1 MAQPEP
7 AGGEGL
13 MAAEFA
19 LERIYVKDLSF
30 ESPRAPEVFRSQ
42 WQPSVQLDIGSKT
55 SPLGD
60 DRFEVVLTVTASVRT
75 PDAATDAI
83 VEVQQAGIF
92 RLKGMAD
99 EQRARMLAT
108 FCPNIL
114 FPYIRETVDTLMT
127 KGGLPP
133 LLLAPVNFDSLYEE
147 ALKRRNSAESS
158 EVSARSE
165 RAKTEH

>member
-1 MAQPEP
+1 
-7 AGGEGL
+7 
-13 MAAEFA
+13 MAAEFT

-30 ESPRAPEVFRSQ
+30 ESPRSPEVFRSQ
-42 WQPSVQLDIGSKT
+42 WQPNVQLDIGSKT
-55 SPLGD
+55 TPLGE

-75 PDAATDAI
+75 PDAVTDAI

-92 RLKGMAD
+92 KVKGIAD
-99 EQRARMLAT
+99 DQRARMLAT

-114 FPYIRETVDTLMT
+114 FPYIRETVDSLMN

-133 LLLAPVNFDSLYEE
+133 LLLAPVNFDSLFDE
-147 ALKRRNSAESS
+147 ALKRRSAGQST

-165 RAKTEH
+165 KTKTEH

>member
-1 MAQPEP
+1 
-7 AGGEGL
+7 
-13 MAAEFA
+13 MAAEFT

-30 ESPRAPEVFRSQ
+30 ESPRSPEVFRSQ
-42 WQPSVQLDIGSKT
+42 WQPNVQLDIGSKT
-55 SPLGD
+55 TPLGE

-75 PDAATDAI
+75 PDAVTDAI

-92 RLKGMAD
+92 KVKGIAD
-99 EQRARMLAT
+99 DQRARMLAT

-114 FPYIRETVDTLMT
+114 FPYIRETVDSLMN

-133 LLLAPVNFDSLYEE
+133 LLLAPVNFDSLFNE
-147 ALKRRNSAESS
+147 ALKRRSAGQST

-165 RAKTEH
+165 KTKTEH